1 MRHPFTISSSL
12 EIERDGVCFL
22 NQRRIELLRRIEA
35 SGSMLAASKEMGM
48 SYQQAWSYVQQMNLL
63 SPLPLV
69 VRKRGGTNGGGA
81 ELTGFGRKL
90 IDSFEQMLKL
100 HLEYSRKIGD
110 ELFFCQF

>member
-1 MRHPFTISSSL
+1 MRHPFTLSASL

-22 NQRRIELLRRIEA
+22 NKKRIELLRRIGT

-69 VRKRGGTNGGGA
+69 IRKRGGTNGGGA
-81 ELTGFGRKL
+81 ELTSFGRKL
-90 IDSFEQMLKL
+90 IDSFEQLVMV
-100 HLEYSRKIGD
+100 HREYTRKIGD